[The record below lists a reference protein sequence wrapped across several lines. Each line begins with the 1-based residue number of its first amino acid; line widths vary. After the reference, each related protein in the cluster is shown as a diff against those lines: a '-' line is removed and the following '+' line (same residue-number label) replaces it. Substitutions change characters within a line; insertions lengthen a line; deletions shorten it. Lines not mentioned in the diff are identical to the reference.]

1 MLGWHKDKGE
11 ESAAAPVK
19 EPAAAARPAAPV
31 QPPNPAMASPRQ
43 SLHPRLGDMLVQEG
57 VVSQGQLAEA
67 LKRQAEFGG
76 FIGQIMVEMNYIS
89 QATLVSFLVKQCKIP
104 HISLVDYVV
113 SEDLLKLVPKE
124 LCLKHHLLP
133 IDKLGRILTLAM
145 VDPLDVE
152 ALEQIRS
159 SCPDLKI
166 KPILCDWNHFESVA
180 KKVFHTETRVAQEV
194 TAGSFGLSAQ
204 KPKKPAAAPAAPSA
218 VAAPAPPATPAESH
232 PGVDAAVDALVK
244 EAERKPARSTAPVR
258 EEASPAESRTPEAVR
273 AVRPEPGPAAVA
285 PTIQELRAALKE
297 AVEPL
302 LAAQKAAGS
311 GDFAEKAGESIRSAM
326 KEVIEPL
333 LRAQQP
339 VDTSE
344 KVGESIRAAMQEML
358 GQFQHAQ
365 QQQAA
370 GQADSKAVAEEL
382 RATLTS
388 ALSEALGPMVEAQK
402 AASGPRQ
409 PTPEEWAKIVA
420 AGMQTPLGALAAE
433 LRGLAEQQR
442 QVAAASGPDSGAI
455 LAGVLREVLGE
466 HESRLAQV
474 AAAATQAAQ
483 AAETAVRAMQEAP
496 RESLDSGR
504 ARTRIANLEVF
515 PGADATKLDAGVL
528 AESDALDSPGLGTG
542 GDERVREALDSDRLL
557 GGYTFDQFLAGPQ
570 NTFTV
575 KAARALGEKL
585 ARDFNP
591 FFLFGDEGLGK
602 THLLNAIGNA
612 VLKRN
617 PDLRVAYVSASH
629 FAGSHAA
636 AVKQDRVSE
645 FRDRYCH
652 WDMLLIDD
660 VQFLAGHAAAQE
672 ELFHIFNALVHEGR
686 LVVMAGDRPPDQLTE
701 IQKGLVSRFS
711 SGVVTRVR
719 PPEMEIRLAILK
731 YQAAARKISVP
742 EEILTLIATRITSDV
757 RKMTGALRKVLA
769 YAKLVE
775 QEITREMANEI
786 LDSLGIGE
794 AA

>member
-11 ESAAAPVK
+11 ESAAPPGK
-19 EPAAAARPAAPV
+19 QPAAAVRPPAPAQPPHAAPAAPR
-31 QPPNPAMASPRQ
+31 QP
-43 SLHPRLGDMLVQEG
+43 LHPRLGDMLVQEG
-57 VVSQGQLAEA
+57 VISQGQLAEA
-67 LKRQAEFGG
+67 LKRQAESGG
-76 FIGQIMVEMNYIS
+76 FIGQVLVEMNFIS

-113 SEDLLKLVPKE
+113 SEDLFKLVPKE

-145 VDPLDVE
+145 VDPLDVD

-204 KPKKPAAAPAAPSA
+204 KPKKPAAAP
-218 VAAPAPPATPAESH
+218 PATPTPAATPMPSAIPVDSH

-244 EAERKPARSTAPVR
+244 EAERKPARTAAPAR
-258 EEASPAESRTPEAVR
+258 EESSHAEPRPVEAVR
-273 AVRPEPGPAAVA
+273 TVRPEPSPAATA
-285 PTIQELRAALKE
+285 QDLRAALKE

-302 LAAQKAAGS
+302 LAAQKAAS
-311 GDFAEKAGESIRSAM
+311 PADSAEKVGESVRAAM
-326 KEVIEPL
+326 KEMLEPL

-339 VDTSE
+339 ASGLADT
-344 KVGESIRAAMQEML
+344 KAM
-358 GQFQHAQ
+358 
-365 QQQAA
+365 
-370 GQADSKAVAEEL
+370 AEEL
-382 RATLTS
+382 HAALKSSLT
-388 ALSEALGPMVEAQK
+388 EALGPLVEAQK
-402 AASGPRQ
+402 SAGGQHLPS
-409 PTPEEWAKIVA
+409 PEEWAKTVA
-420 AGMQTPLGALAAE
+420 ASMQAPLGALADE
-433 LRGLAEQQR
+433 IRGLAEQQR
-442 QVAAASGPDSGAI
+442 QLAVAQPGSADGGAA
-455 LAGVLREVLGE
+455 LAQVLREALGQ
-466 HESRLAQV
+466 HESRLAEV

-483 AAETAVRAMQEAP
+483 AAETALRTIQENP
-496 RESLDSGR
+496 REVQDSGR
-504 ARTRIANLEVF
+504 AKSRIANLEVF
-515 PGADATKLDAGVL
+515 PGADATKLDVATL
-528 AESDALDSPGLGTG
+528 ADSDALDSPGLGTG
-542 GDERVREALDSDRLL
+542 ADERVREALDSDRLL
-557 GGYTFDQFLAGPQ
+557 GGYTFDQFLVGPQ

-612 VLKRN
+612 VLKSN

-686 LVVMAGDRPPDQLTE
+686 LVVMAGDRAPDQLTD
-701 IQKGLVSRFS
+701 IQKGLISRFS

-731 YQAAARKISVP
+731 YHAAARKVSVP